1 MRRRSVR
8 RIEGQSCSCVGE
20 MRESELDSRE
30 REGEREQEFNL
41 SLLEVVVDSARSSLS
56 RTPSFFCF
64 SFFLS
69 KKGIALE
76 QLAPAGPLP
85 CLFFLSAHAS
95 VSTRASL
102 ALLSRPS
109 ARESST
115 AKGRGNKKRVFSFL
129 SSEPTATTKST
140 SGGETKNK
148 WKRRPSRRR

>member
-1 MRRRSVR
+1 MRRRSER
-8 RIEGQSCSCVGE
+8 RIEGQSCSFVGE
-20 MRESELDSRE
+20 MRESELD

-41 SLLEVVVDSARSSLS
+41 SLLEVVVDSARSSLP

-115 AKGRGNKKRVFSFL
+115 A
-129 SSEPTATTKST
+129 
-140 SGGETKNK
+140 
-148 WKRRPSRRR
+148 

>member
-1 MRRRSVR
+1 MRRRSER

-56 RTPSFFCF
+56 RAPSFFCF

-85 CLFFLSAHAS
+85 CLFFLRAHAS

-115 AKGRGNKKRVFSFL
+115 A
-129 SSEPTATTKST
+129 
-140 SGGETKNK
+140 
-148 WKRRPSRRR
+148 